1 MGDDNG
7 SSLVSN
13 ISTSA
18 CARLL
23 IPSLTGPTPALLF
36 KEVATPI
43 ILLFGIVGN
52 LLSFIVMSSRILRRK
67 SYSQYL
73 CALAL
78 FDSFNLVDREIRAVE
93 ELLESLGRPRLLQG
107 LSTGGCKLHRFIQH
121 VCVSMSSWIIVLMA
135 VERFVVIFFPFRRH
149 VICTPGRSVLAIM
162 CALGLI
168 CLSQVFTLVMTK
180 YSDLAERCTPH
191 AQFNLI
197 YTELYT
203 YFYLLCL
210 ILLFPTAIIVVC
222 NLAVVL
228 KISKYKRLREVIRS
242 SDRSDQFISR
252 QGLKTTVMLLTI
264 SSVYVLTFLPSV
276 LSMFIIQVSI
286 IEEKPTEETCGKLLA
301 FQPYGHVLE
310 VLSSI
315 NYGVNFYIYVL
326 SGKAFRFELQKILRR
341 DSSTASTR
349 IRNDIEG
356 L

>member
-1 MGDDNG
+1 
-7 SSLVSN
+7 
-13 ISTSA
+13 
-18 CARLL
+18 
-23 IPSLTGPTPALLF
+23 
-36 KEVATPI
+36 
-43 ILLFGIVGN
+43 
-52 LLSFIVMSSRILRRK
+52 
-67 SYSQYL
+67 
-73 CALAL
+73 
-78 FDSFNLVDREIRAVE
+78 
-93 ELLESLGRPRLLQG
+93 
-107 LSTGGCKLHRFIQH
+107 
-121 VCVSMSSWIIVLMA
+121 MSSWIIVLMA

-149 VICTPGRSVLAIM
+149 VICTPGRSVLAIL
-162 CALGLI
+162 CALGLV

-210 ILLFPTAIIVVC
+210 ILLFPTVIIVIC

-242 SDRSDQFISR
+242 TDRSDQFISR
-252 QGLKTTVMLLTI
+252 QGLKTTVMLLTV

-286 IEEKPTEETCGKLLA
+286 IEEDPTEETCGKLLA

-341 DSSTASTR
+341 DSSTTSTR